1 MRKLALVLLLL
12 AGCTPSSPAPPPPV
26 AVAATANAQAP
37 NPQAGPAPMVVGE
50 RTPLGDAPRTVAE
63 PAALDRSSPAA
74 VIRGLEAAIERKDAA
89 AIARLRASTASK
101 PALDE
106 RDTLRARLDFLGG
119 RAAFWNRVFAAI
131 QPGDLDAL
139 DTTGFGGFAPGPARG
154 APPLGLPSGS
164 SAKLH
169 VVLGGSLGALDLG
182 FTREGDTWLAAF

>member
-1 MRKLALVLLLL
+1 MLALLLL
-12 AGCTPSSPAPPPPV
+12 AGCTPSSPAPPQPV
-26 AVAATANAQAP
+26 AVAATA
-37 NPQAGPAPMVVGE
+37 PAPDPQPAAAPAPTVVGE
-50 RTPLGDAPRTVAE
+50 RSPLGDAPCTVAE
-63 PAALDRSSPAA
+63 PAAVDRSSPAA

-89 AIARLRASTASK
+89 AIARLRASAASK
-101 PALDE
+101 AILDE

-139 DTTGFGGFAPGPARG
+139 DTTGFGGFAPGPTAR
-154 APPLGLPSGS
+154 
-164 SAKLH
+164 LH